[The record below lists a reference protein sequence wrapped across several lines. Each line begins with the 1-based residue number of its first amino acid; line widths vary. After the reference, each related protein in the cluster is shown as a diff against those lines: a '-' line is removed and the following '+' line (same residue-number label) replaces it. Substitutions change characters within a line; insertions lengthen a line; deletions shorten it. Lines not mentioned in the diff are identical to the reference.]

1 MESKDQLKWLLG
13 IATLILL
20 LLAAYPVGAEEQG
33 DLSAIE
39 LDITETGLGLSA
51 GVSFYDIGEMKWLV
65 TGERTEEDERRN
77 YEETNYFG
85 LQSILYPNSLSLQG
99 MGMRLRAG
107 AGFKGFGKSSLKES
121 WTSENYFKESSFKT
135 GFYLLGSLEAA
146 VSLNLTRGIEA
157 FAITETPE
165 PAPIW
170 SILNPFWFVVN
181 IQAGPGWESESPH
194 FKYKWQGFGGLEYR
208 F

>member
-1 MESKDQLKWLLG
+1 MESKVQLKWLLG
-13 IATLILL
+13 IATLMLL
-20 LLAAYPVGAEEQG
+20 LLAAYPAGAEEQG
-33 DLSAIE
+33 NLSAIE

-51 GVSFYDIGEMKWLV
+51 GVSFYDIGEVKWLV
-65 TGERTEEDERRN
+65 TGERTEEDERRS

-85 LQSILYPNSLSLQG
+85 LQGILYPDSLSLQG

-107 AGFKGFGKSSLKES
+107 AGFKGFGKSSLKEG
-121 WTSENYFKESSFKT
+121 WTSENYFEESSFKT

-146 VSLNLTRGIEA
+146 ISLNLTRGIEA

-165 PAPIW
+165 SAPIW
-170 SILNPFWFVVN
+170 SFLNPFWFVVN
-181 IQAGPGWESESPH
+181 IQAGPGWESESPY